1 MTSVVTKAVRGAFT
15 ELFETGMLLY
25 TSFFIITLSL
35 AFMQWIF
42 PNQFEFIKG
51 TSDSQRRQKAESIL
65 IPYGIILAS
74 TSLLFGAVKPF
85 LN

>member
-1 MTSVVTKAVRGAFT
+1 MTTVITKAVRGAFT
-15 ELFETGMLLY
+15 ELFDTSVLLY

-35 AFMQWIF
+35 ALIQWIF

-51 TSDSQRRQKAESIL
+51 TSDTERRQKAESIL
-65 IPYGIILAS
+65 IPFGIILAG
-74 TSLLFGAVKPF
+74 TTFLFGAVKPF